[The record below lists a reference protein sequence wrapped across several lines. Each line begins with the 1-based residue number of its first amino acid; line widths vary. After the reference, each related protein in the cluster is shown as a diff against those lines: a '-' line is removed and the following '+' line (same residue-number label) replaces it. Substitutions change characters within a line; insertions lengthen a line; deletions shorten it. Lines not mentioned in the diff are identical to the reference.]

1 MAIPARS
8 QGILEVK
15 AKRSRV
21 SRAVVLPAQQFIHTQ
36 GVSGFALMGAAGLA
50 LFLANS
56 RWAPGYFAL
65 WEIKAGF
72 DLGFFELSKSLHHWI
87 NDGLMA
93 IFFFLVGLEIKHEF
107 VQGELSDLRK
117 ASLPVAGALGGMIV
131 PALLFTLL
139 NFGTPGIS
147 GWAIPMATDIAFAL
161 GVLALVRGCS
171 PELKVFL
178 LALAIADDIGA
189 IAVIAV
195 FYTDHLAWPA
205 LVLSVAP
212 LALIYAAR
220 RLGVR
225 SPLVYVPLGVL
236 FWLAVLKS
244 GIHATIAGV
253 ILGLMA
259 DTRPWFDRADF
270 ESHARELLDQFG
282 NANERGDYDR
292 ADAILGTFEAL
303 TKGTEAP
310 VQRITRLIHG
320 WVSFVILPI
329 FAFANAGVALHGHA
343 VRATL
348 ESHVAWGVAL
358 GLVAGKPIGILLFSW
373 LAVRYGISRLPHRTN
388 WRQMA
393 GVGLL
398 AGIGFTVSIF
408 ITTLAYRD
416 AESVDAAK
424 VAILASSAVAGIL
437 GLLALKWVT
446 PRLSARPAE

>member
-8 QGILEVK
+8 QGILELK
-15 AKRSRV
+15 ARRSRV
-21 SRAVVLPAQQFIHTQ
+21 SRAVVLPVQQFIHTQ

-56 RWAPGYFAL
+56 RWAPGYFAF

-107 VQGELSDLRK
+107 VQGELNEFKK
-117 ASLPVAGALGGMIV
+117 ATLPVAGALGGMIV

-139 NFGTPGIS
+139 NFGTPGLR

-161 GVLALVRGCS
+161 GVLALVSGCS

-195 FYTDHLAWPA
+195 FYTSQLSIAA
-205 LVLSVAP
+205 LGSSLLP
-212 LALIYAAR
+212 LALIYLAR
-220 RLGVR
+220 KLGVR
-225 SPLVYVPLGVL
+225 SPLVYVPLGIL

-244 GIHATIAGV
+244 GVHATIAGV
-253 ILGLMA
+253 ILGMMA
-259 DTRPWFDRADF
+259 DTKPWFDRADF
-270 ESHARELLDQFG
+270 EAAAKDLLDQFRR
-282 NANERGDYDR
+282 ANESGDYDH

-320 WVSFVILPI
+320 WVSFVVLPI
-329 FAFANAGVALHGHA
+329 FAFANAGVALDTGA
-343 VRATL
+343 MRATL
-348 ESHVAWGVAL
+348 GNHIAWGVAL
-358 GLVAGKPIGILLFSW
+358 GLVVGKPIGIVLFSW
-373 LAVRYGISRLPHRTN
+373 LAVRAGISQLPRHTS
-388 WRQMA
+388 WRQMT
-393 GVGLL
+393 GVGVLG
-398 AGIGFTVSIF
+398 GIGFTVSIF
-408 ITTLAYRD
+408 ITTLAYQD
-416 AESVDAAK
+416 AASADAAK
-424 VAILASSAVAGIL
+424 IAILISSVVAGIL
-437 GLLALKWVT
+437 GFFALKMVT
-446 PRLSARPAE
+446 PGLSGKREE